1 MLYTLSYLLQN
12 EKVYFK
18 GEGIFLFIPL
28 ILWTLELFPF
38 SNYAWKIG
46 FLYYFILQ
54 IDHSV
59 IQQIILKSYLAGELC
74 STMHTLLELFAADS
88 DMFHKLLNI
97 SKHDNV
103 PICLIES

>member
-1 MLYTLSYLLQN
+1 MPGKLGFYITDEFN
-12 EKVYFK
+12 MRWEKNT
-18 GEGIFLFIPL
+18 IQQ
-28 ILWTLELFPF
+28 
-38 SNYAWKIG
+38 
-46 FLYYFILQ
+46 Q